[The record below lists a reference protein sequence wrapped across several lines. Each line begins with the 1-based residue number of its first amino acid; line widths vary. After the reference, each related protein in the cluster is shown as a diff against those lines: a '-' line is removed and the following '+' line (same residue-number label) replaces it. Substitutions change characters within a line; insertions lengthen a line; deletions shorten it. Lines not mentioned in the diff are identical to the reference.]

1 MLPSIELSKEILIL
15 LKLVQN
21 TIKLSNENFVHLQ
34 TSSYNKATMSSLVE
48 SNIHLSSEHK
58 HPLTI
63 NQMSSQYKMSS
74 FSENPYSKY
83 SPRELLTKC
92 YKTEN

>member
-1 MLPSIELSKEILIL
+1 MKFFSICRP
-15 LKLVQN
+15 VT
-21 TIKLSNENFVHLQ
+21 TIK
-34 TSSYNKATMSSLVE
+34 KTMSSLVE
-48 SNIHLSSEHK
+48 SNIHLSSAHK

-74 FSENPYSKY
+74 FSENLCSEC
-83 SPRELLTKC
+83 SLRELLTKC